1 MSTSEWDVLWA
12 GDVFKINLYNFTNYF
27 FRTESVNT
35 VAPTSTISTAQNCYI
50 PQSDVDWLTQRT
62 HYTSEE
68 IQILYNGFQRDFPD
82 GGILRSHF
90 EIFFLNGKAGG
101 GMANLVFK

>member
-1 MSTSEWDVLWA
+1 MSSNKVSDQPQ
-12 GDVFKINLYNFTNYF
+12 D
-27 FRTESVNT
+27 NT
-35 VAPTSTISTAQNCYI
+35 QNTLPKEEI
-50 PQSDVDWLTQRT
+50 DWLTQRT

-68 IQILYNGFQRDFPD
+68 VQILYNGFLRDFPD

-101 GMANLVFK
+101 QMATLVFK

>member
-1 MSTSEWDVLWA
+1 MSD
-12 GDVFKINLYNFTNYF
+12 
-27 FRTESVNT
+27 
-35 VAPTSTISTAQNCYI
+35 Q
-50 PQSDVDWLTQRT
+50 PQPQDTTLPKEEIDWLTQRT

-68 IQILYNGFQRDFPD
+68 VQILYNGFLRDFPD

-101 GMANLVFK
+101 QMATLVFK